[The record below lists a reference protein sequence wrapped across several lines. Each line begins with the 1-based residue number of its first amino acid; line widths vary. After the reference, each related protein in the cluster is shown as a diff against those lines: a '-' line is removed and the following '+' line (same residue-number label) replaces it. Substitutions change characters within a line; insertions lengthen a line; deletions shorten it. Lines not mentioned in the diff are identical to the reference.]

1 MVAVPVADPPHL
13 FQTVSNAVVRVLPE
27 QHGERFHHYVVN
39 RFDFS
44 GLIMHRIE
52 SDPVTIYRRDQDI
65 HADQISDFLLHLQID
80 GTAQFR
86 QGSQAFTLER
96 DAIAIVPGGIPYA
109 VAYPEKGCK
118 IILRIP
124 HRVFHERVVGRED
137 YEICAMAF
145 GSDGLVPVVIS
156 MLKSLTVGQGGCLSV
171 IEKFAL
177 ADSFLSLLG
186 SVVRSR
192 GQTIADRNEKN
203 QSVRLSRILA
213 YLDSH
218 FCDHEL
224 TPAKLAVANHVS
236 VRHLHSL
243 FQQSGATVSKA
254 LWERRL
260 RAGRD
265 DLLDRAMSG
274 LTICEIAYQRGFSDS
289 AHFSRA
295 FKARFGMSPNQFRAQ
310 TRKDGA
316 D

>member
-1 MVAVPVADPPHL
+1 MVSVPVADPPRL
-13 FQTVSNAVVRVLPE
+13 LQAVSSSVVRVLPE
-27 QHGERFHHYVVN
+27 QRGESFHHYAVS
-39 RFDFS
+39 RFGFS

-52 SDPVTIYRRDQDI
+52 SDPVTIYRRDEDI
-65 HADQISDFLLHLQID
+65 HSDRVSDFLLHLQIV

-86 QGSQAFTLER
+86 QGNQAFTLER

-109 VAYPEKGCK
+109 VAYPEKGSK

-137 YEICAMAF
+137 GETGAMAF
-145 GSDGLVPVVIS
+145 GGDGLVPVLIS
-156 MLKSLTVGQGGCLSV
+156 MLKSLTVGQGDRLSV
-171 IEKFAL
+171 IEQFAL

-192 GQTIADRNEKN
+192 GRTFADRNEKD

-243 FQQSGATVSKA
+243 FQQSGSTVSKA

-265 DLLDRAMSG
+265 DLLDPAMSG

-295 FKARFGMSPNQFRAQ
+295 FKTRFGVSPNQFRAKA
-310 TRKDGA
+310 RKVGA

>member
-156 MLKSLTVGQGGCLSV
+156 MLKSLTVGQGAV
-171 IEKFAL
+171 YP
-177 ADSFLSLLG
+177 SL
-186 SVVRSR
+186 RSSR
-192 GQTIADRNEKN
+192 LRTVFCRCSDRWSGRAAKPLPIATRK
-203 QSVRLSRILA
+203 
-213 YLDSH
+213 
-218 FCDHEL
+218 
-224 TPAKLAVANHVS
+224 T
-236 VRHLHSL
+236 SL
-243 FQQSGATVSKA
+243 FAF
-254 LWERRL
+254 
-260 RAGRD
+260 
-265 DLLDRAMSG
+265 
-274 LTICEIAYQRGFSDS
+274 RGFSPISIRIS
-289 AHFSRA
+289 ATTS
-295 FKARFGMSPNQFRAQ
+295 
-310 TRKDGA
+310 
-316 D
+316 